1 MTEWILIISYFL
13 TNSIRLFLGLF
24 LAAAMLNFSLLKR
37 TLLFAAAGGIAVT
50 ALQIASFPSTG
61 ILTFEIAVITAI
73 AYCHQRKN
81 LRICLFLIFFY
92 EIGAGLWD
100 FLFQAG
106 LGIMFR
112 SERFISSS
120 TIESLIGIWLSRL
133 LILILAIMLA
143 RKNTKNNK
151 IIRPV
156 SAIGISGM
164 FFAVALSQQKI
175 LPLNEDL
182 ISTWIIQSMLF
193 LFAVMIYR
201 ISRQHEMELEIAQ
214 LKQEQAGIIERDYQT
229 LRRTYEDNA
238 KLYHDLHN
246 HIETIYQC
254 IVQGNDE
261 EALRYC
267 EQLRTPA
274 GQISQTPWTGNKTT
288 DCLISSKLAMAEQK
302 QIRTAVNIEYP
313 HNTNIRNADLTAIL
327 GNLLDNAIE
336 AASQAPENL
345 RFIRLT
351 IRRINDMLIIK
362 VENGYGVTPKQENGT
377 LVTSKTDAAFHGWGL
392 KSAQTAADRCSGTIT
407 TNYKDGVFQ
416 SIATLSFQ
424 PVRIESLN

>member
-1 MTEWILIISYFL
+1 
-13 TNSIRLFLGLF
+13 
-24 LAAAMLNFSLLKR
+24 
-37 TLLFAAAGGIAVT
+37 
-50 ALQIASFPSTG
+50 
-61 ILTFEIAVITAI
+61 
-73 AYCHQRKN
+73 
-81 LRICLFLIFFY
+81 
-92 EIGAGLWD
+92 
-100 FLFQAG
+100 
-106 LGIMFR
+106 
-112 SERFISSS
+112 
-120 TIESLIGIWLSRL
+120 
-133 LILILAIMLA
+133 
-143 RKNTKNNK
+143 
-151 IIRPV
+151 
-156 SAIGISGM
+156 
-164 FFAVALSQQKI
+164 
-175 LPLNEDL
+175 
-182 ISTWIIQSMLF
+182 
-193 LFAVMIYR
+193 
-201 ISRQHEMELEIAQ
+201 
-214 LKQEQAGIIERDYQT
+214 
-229 LRRTYEDNA
+229 
-238 KLYHDLHN
+238 DLHN